1 MSRIGQK
8 TIKIPTGITVEVIGN
23 EVLVKGSKGE
33 LSMTVHNAVVVKVED
48 DGVHVEKAR
57 NAKIAQSMWGTT
69 ARLIENMITGVS
81 KGFEKKLE
89 LNGVGYRMEIKG
101 KQVDLA
107 LGFSHPVLV
116 DIPEDINVVID
127 GQMMIITGADKQ
139 KVGQF
144 AANIRAL
151 RPVEPYKGK
160 GFKYDGEYVHRK
172 EGKKAATAA

>member
-8 TIKIPTGITVEVIGN
+8 IIEVPKGVTVSVDGDD
-23 EVLVKGSKGE
+23 VRVKGPKGE
-33 LSMTVHNAVVVKVED
+33 LNMTMHNAVTIEVKED
-48 DGVHVEKAR
+48 GIHVTKKH
-57 NAKIAQSMWGTT
+57 NSKIGQSMWGTT
-69 ARLIENMITGVS
+69 ARLMENMIIGTT

-89 LNGVGYRMEIKG
+89 LSGVGYRMAVKG

-107 LGFSHPVLV
+107 LGFSHPVVV
-116 DIPEDINVVID
+116 DIPDGIEVSID
-127 GQMMIITGADKQ
+127 GQIMTISGIDKE

-160 GFKYDGEYVHRK
+160 GFKYEGEYVRRK
-172 EGKKAATAA
+172 EGKKAVAAA

>member
-8 TIKIPTGITVEVIGN
+8 TIEIPKDVTVAVAGSD
-23 EVLVKGSKGE
+23 VSVKGPKGE
-33 LSMTVHNAVVVKVED
+33 LTMTMHTAVKVDVKE
-48 DGVHVEKAR
+48 DGVHVTKGH
-57 NAKIAQSMWGTT
+57 NAQIAQSMWGTT

-89 LNGVGYRMEIKG
+89 LNGVGYRMAVKG

-116 DIPEDINVVID
+116 DIPEDIEVAID
-127 GQMMIITGADKQ
+127 GQMMTISGIGKQ
-139 KVGQF
+139 QVGQF

-151 RPVEPYKGK
+151 KPVEPYKGK
-160 GFKYDGEYVHRK
+160 GFKYEDEYVRRK

>member
-8 TIKIPTGITVEVIGN
+8 TIEIPAGVTVEVSGT
-23 EVLVKGSKGE
+23 ELTVKGPKGE
-33 LSMTVHNAVVVKVED
+33 LKMTLHNAVRVTVED
-48 DGVHVEKAR
+48 DGVHVEKAH

-81 KGFEKKLE
+81 KGFERKLE
-89 LNGVGYRMEIKG
+89 LNGVGYRMALKG

-116 DIPEDINVVID
+116 DIPEGLEVAID
-127 GQMMIITGADKQ
+127 GQNLIVSGIDKQ
-139 KVGQF
+139 AVGQF

-151 RPVEPYKGK
+151 KPVEPYKGK
-160 GFKYDGEYVHRK
+160 GFKYDDEYVRRK

>member
-8 TIKIPTGITVEVIGN
+8 TIEIPSGVTVELTGN
-23 EVLVKGSKGE
+23 ELKVKGQKGE
-33 LSMTVHNAVVVKVED
+33 LTMTVHNAVTVKIEED
-48 DGVHVEKAR
+48 GIHVDKSR

-69 ARLIENMITGVS
+69 ARLIENMIVGVS

-89 LNGVGYRMEIKG
+89 LSGVGYRMAIKG

-116 DIPEDINVVID
+116 DIPEGIEVAID
-127 GQMMIITGADKQ
+127 GQNMTISGIDKQ
-139 KVGQF
+139 EVGQF

-151 RPVEPYKGK
+151 KPVEPYKGK
-160 GFKYDGEYVHRK
+160 GFKYDDEHVRRK
-172 EGKKAATAA
+172 EGKKAAAAA

>member
-8 TIKIPTGITVEVIGN
+8 TIEIPSGVDVTLTGN
-23 EVLVKGSKGE
+23 ELTVKGAKGE
-33 LSMTVHNAVVVKVED
+33 LKMTVHNAVKVKVED
-48 DGVHVEKAR
+48 GGVNVEKSH
-57 NAKIAQSMWGTT
+57 NAQIANSMWGTT
-69 ARLIENMITGVS
+69 SRLIENMIVGVS

-89 LNGVGYRMEIKG
+89 LNGVGYRMNLKG

-116 DIPEDINVVID
+116 DIPEGIEVAID
-127 GQMMIITGADKQ
+127 GQIMTISGIDKQ
-139 KVGQF
+139 AVGQF
-144 AANIRAL
+144 AADIRAF

-160 GFKYDGEYVHRK
+160 GFKYEDEHVRRK